1 MQTIMEFYNEQI
13 KDFEDLSFEDRR
25 EAALQ
30 LQEIKNHTKVT
41 LKTIFRMKPSKVAV
55 SEYRY
60 KNSYSQVIEC
70 FTIKQCV
77 PMRPLSSKAR
87 TVAQIETAKKL
98 ALVNQVNSKHN
109 KTALMALQMINDDL
123 VIIDTETTDL
133 DGVVI
138 QIAAV
143 SAKTSK
149 LLYKSYVTT
158 NEEISDGAYQ
168 VHGITKDALEGA
180 PTFKQVAHEL
190 KSIIQDRKWSAFN
203 LDFDDRAMLNSLPGN
218 YDYKQLRWLKNTD
231 DCIMYLAAGY
241 FGATNRHGSISL
253 ADSMYQSGIEWRG
266 DAHDAGADAM
276 AASDV
281 LRYIASKAITV

>member
-1 MQTIMEFYNEQI
+1 MQTRMEFYNVQI
-13 KDFEDLSFEDRR
+13 KDFENMSFEDRR

-30 LQEIKNHTKVT
+30 LPEIKNHTKVT
-41 LKTIFRMKPSKVAV
+41 LKTIFRMKPCKGAV
-55 SEYRY
+55 SEYSY
-60 KNSYSQVIEC
+60 KNSYSQIIEC

-77 PMRPLSSKAR
+77 PMRPLSYKAR
-87 TVAQIETAKKL
+87 TVAQIEAAKKL

-109 KTALMALQMINDDL
+109 KTALIAQQMINDDL

-143 SAKTSK
+143 SAYTGKV
-149 LLYKSYVTT
+149 LYESYVTT
-158 NEEISDGAYQ
+158 NEEISEGAFN
-168 VHGITKDALEGA
+168 VHGITKDDLEGA

-190 KSIIQDRKWSAFN
+190 QSIIQDRKWSSFN
-203 LDFDDRAMLNSLPGN
+203 LDFDGRAMYRSLPDH
-218 YDYKQLRWLKNTD
+218 YDYKQLQWLKNKGN
-231 DCIMYLAAGY
+231 CLMYLAADF
-241 FGATNRHGSISL
+241 FGPTNRHGSISL
-253 ADSMYQSGIEWRG
+253 ADSMYQAGIEWRG

-281 LRYIASKAITV
+281 LRYIASKDITV